1 MKQKG
6 LCRALLLILFATCA
20 VAGRTQ
26 EVLRSDSVTGVD
38 AGKESLK
45 IQPSASEVTPEKVG
59 ARLALTDT
67 LVADTAQWAFRPS
80 LPPLYRNGT
89 VAYFPASYYGGYWGL
104 WELHEGFNAC
114 LDMSVSASFGKNR
127 FPGVGFGTGISAM
140 YVRSLTDRLVLSV
153 GGFYDRLSWNG
164 LNENRFGINLLAGYQ
179 LTDRVSL
186 YAYGSKAFFPMQ
198 GRQPWIPLMPWMN
211 NFSSRFGG
219 MVHFK
224 VSDAV
229 SVSLSVEETS
239 WKR

>member
-6 LCRALLLILFATCA
+6 LYRALLLILFVTCT
-20 VAGRTQ
+20 VAGQAQ
-26 EVLRSDSVTGVD
+26 EVLRSDSPTGMD
-38 AGKESLK
+38 AGKVSLK
-45 IQPSASEVTPEKVG
+45 VQPSASDVTPKKVG
-59 ARLALTDT
+59 ARLALSDT
-67 LVADTAQWAFRPS
+67 LVADTARLTFRPS
-80 LPPLYRNGT
+80 LPPLYWDGT
-89 VAYFPASYYGGYWGL
+89 VAYFPTSYYGGYWGL

-198 GRQPWIPLMPWMN
+198 GRQPWIPPMPWMN

>member
-1 MKQKG
+1 MSGFIAHFVCDLRGCRTGTGG
-6 LCRALLLILFATCA
+6 LALGFGEGCGCR
-20 VAGRTQ
+20 
-26 EVLRSDSVTGVD
+26 
-38 AGKESLK
+38 KESLEIK
-45 IQPSASEVTPEKVG
+45 PSASEVTPEKVG
-59 ARLALTDT
+59 ARLVLSDT
-67 LVADTAQWAFRPS
+67 LVADTAQWTFRPS
-80 LPPLYRNGT
+80 LPPLYRDGT

-104 WELHEGFNAC
+104 WELHEGFNAS

-198 GRQPWIPLMPWMN
+198 GRQPWIPPMPWMN

>member
-20 VAGRTQ
+20 VAGQAQ

-67 LVADTAQWAFRPS
+67 LVTDTAQWTFRPS

-164 LNENRFGINLLAGYQ
+164 FAGR
-179 LTDRVSL
+179 LSVDRQGEFVRIRQQS
-186 YAYGSKAFFPMQ
+186 FFPDA
-198 GRQPWIPLMPWMN
+198 R
-211 NFSSRFGG
+211 SSA
-219 MVHFK
+219 VDS
-224 VSDAV
+224 SDAV
-229 SVSLSVEETS
+229 DEQFQQSVWRNGAFQGLRCRVCFAQCGRDQLETLTG
-239 WKR
+239 KRR